1 MKLSGLFIF
10 EIASA
15 NLLPVAGL
23 SEVKT
28 KIISG
33 ESATGKTS
41 LVERF
46 RGNGFNEGCVQ
57 ATIGAAF
64 LTKTLDFEETR
75 IRLDI
80 WDTAGAERYASL
92 APMYYRHA
100 SGALVVYDVTK
111 RDSYVRAEK
120 WIRELKEKAPKD
132 IIVYLVGNKID
143 LVEQRAVSTEEGMEL
158 AEVFELE
165 FIETSA
171 KENKNVAQVFME
183 FAQKIADEKVNQ
195 DLTEATVIPVD
206 NPPRNTSSNC
216 CQ

>member
-1 MKLSGLFIF
+1 LS
-10 EIASA
+10 
-15 NLLPVAGL
+15 
-23 SEVKT
+23 KT
-28 KIISG
+28 ILG
-33 ESATGKTS
+33 DSATGKTS

-46 RGNGFNEGCVQ
+46 RGNGFNEGLVQ

-64 LTKTLDFEETR
+64 LTKTLDFDETR

-111 RDSYVRAEK
+111 RESYVRAEK
-120 WIRELKEKAPKD
+120 WIQELKEKAPKN
-132 IIVYLVGNKID
+132 IMVYLIGNKID
-143 LVEQRAVSTEEGMEL
+143 LVEERTVSTEEGKEL
-158 AEVFELE
+158 SEVFQLE

-171 KENKNVAQVFME
+171 KENINVAQTFMG
-183 FAQKIADEKVNQ
+183 FAQRIANEKN
-195 DLTEATVIPVD
+195 DTDTTDDSVIPVD
-206 NPPRNTSSNC
+206 NPPPKSSSNC